1 LLTYTQAKLNYPWGL
16 AVLDLDQL
24 RTLVAF
30 ADGGSGKA
38 AATLVHR
45 TSSAVSLHLSKLAES
60 VGRTLFERQGRRL
73 VLTADGA
80 DLVRYARRM
89 LALHDEAL
97 AHFKDGGILGTLRI
111 GLPDDYLPL
120 MTPLLSRLNQIA
132 PNAHV
137 ELQCA
142 PSAELRPLLAEGEL
156 DFAILSAETDT
167 QEGIVLR
174 SERVVWAAGAGFLLR
189 PDRPV
194 PLVLFPDG
202 CIFRKWA
209 LAQLKKR
216 RRDHRIVLTSRSM
229 PAIQAAV
236 GSGLGIAV
244 MAQSCVPEG
253 ALVFG
258 AAEGFEELPMVTI
271 TLAASPNADA
281 AVLQRLAG
289 TMRDDLRRLTI

>member
-1 LLTYTQAKLNYPWGL
+1 M
-16 AVLDLDQL
+16 LDLDQL

-30 ADGGSGKA
+30 ADSGSGKA
-38 AATLVHR
+38 AAMLVHR

-97 AHFKDGGILGTLRI
+97 AHFKGDEVLGTMRI

-120 MTPLLSRLNQIA
+120 MTPLLGRLNQIA

-174 SERVVWAAGAGFLLR
+174 SERVVWAAGRGLEVRA
-189 PDRPV
+189 DKPV

-209 LAQLKKR
+209 LAQLTKKK
-216 RRDHRIVLTSRSM
+216 RDHRIVLTSRSM

-236 GSGLGIAV
+236 CSGLGIAV
-244 MAQSCVPEG
+244 MAESCVPEG
-253 ALVFG
+253 ATVIG
-258 AAEGFEELPMVTI
+258 APEGFGKLPMVTI
-271 TLAASPNADA
+271 TLAASPNADGA
-281 AVLQRLAG
+281 LLQRVAA
-289 TMRDDLRRLTI
+289 TMRDDLRRLTS